1 MNNDIENFKKRLIYR
16 SQYRS
21 TKEMDK
27 LIGSF
32 VQKNINYF
40 NISQLKELEKFLSI
54 DDDTLYKFY
63 NNQIESIEDIDNDF
77 IKLFKSYI
85 FEKK

>member
-16 SQYRS
+16 SQYRG

-40 NISQLKELEKFLSI
+40 DIDQLKEYFFVYSK
-54 DDDTLYKFY
+54 
-63 NNQIESIEDIDNDF
+63 N
-77 IKLFKSYI
+77 
-85 FEKK
+85 

>member
-1 MNNDIENFKKRLIYR
+1 MNNDIENLKKRLIYR
-16 SQYRS
+16 SLYRG

-32 VQKNINYF
+32 VQKNINKFDLEY
-40 NISQLKELEKFLSI
+40 LKQLEKLLKI

-63 NNQIESIEDIDNDF
+63 TNQIDSLDDIDLDF
-77 IKLFKSYI
+77 AKLYRKHIYIK
-85 FEKK
+85 

>member
-1 MNNDIENFKKRLIYR
+1 MNIDIENLKKRIIYR
-16 SQYRS
+16 SQYRG

-32 VQKNINYF
+32 VGIYINQFNINEL
-40 NISQLKELEKFLSI
+40 NELEKFLDI

-63 NNQIESIEDIDNDF
+63 NNQLARLDFIESNIPN
-77 IKLFKSYI
+77 LFKSFDYNN
-85 FEKK
+85 

>member
-1 MNNDIENFKKRLIYR
+1 MNNDIENLKKRLIYR
-16 SQYRS
+16 SLYRG

-32 VQKNINYF
+32 VQKNINQFDLEY
-40 NISQLKELEKFLSI
+40 LKQLEKLLKI

-63 NNQIESIEDIDNDF
+63 TNQIDTLDNIDLDF
-77 IKLFKSYI
+77 AKLYRKHTYIK
-85 FEKK
+85 

>member
-1 MNNDIENFKKRLIYR
+1 MDNDIDNLKKRLIYR
-16 SQYRS
+16 SQYRG

-32 VQKNINYF
+32 VQNHINQF
-40 NISQLKELEKFLSI
+40 NQDELKELEKFLNI

-63 NNQIESIEDIDNDF
+63 NNQLDEPNFDITRIPN
-77 IKLFKSYI
+77 LFRNFKY
-85 FEKK
+85 KK

>member
-1 MNNDIENFKKRLIYR
+1 MNNDIENLKKRLIYR
-16 SQYRS
+16 SQYRG

-32 VQKNINYF
+32 VDANINKFDYKDL
-40 NISQLKELEKFLSI
+40 LKLEKFLNI

-63 NNQIESIEDIDNDF
+63 TNQIILDEFNNSKVT
-77 IKLFKSYI
+77 KLFKNY
-85 FEKK
+85 EYKK

>member
-1 MNNDIENFKKRLIYR
+1 MNNDIENLKKRLIYR
-16 SQYRS
+16 SLYRG

-32 VQKNINYF
+32 VQKNINQF
-40 NISQLKELEKFLSI
+40 DLKYLKQLEKLLKI

-63 NNQIESIEDIDNDF
+63 TNQIDSLDDIDLDF
-77 IKLFKSYI
+77 AKLYRKHIYIK
-85 FEKK
+85 

>member
-1 MNNDIENFKKRLIYR
+1 MNNDIENLKKRLIYR
-16 SQYRS
+16 SLYRG

-32 VQKNINYF
+32 VQKNINQFDLEY
-40 NISQLKELEKFLSI
+40 LKQLEKLLKI

-63 NNQIESIEDIDNDF
+63 TNQIDTLDNIDLNF
-77 IKLFKSYI
+77 AKLYRNHTYIK
-85 FEKK
+85 